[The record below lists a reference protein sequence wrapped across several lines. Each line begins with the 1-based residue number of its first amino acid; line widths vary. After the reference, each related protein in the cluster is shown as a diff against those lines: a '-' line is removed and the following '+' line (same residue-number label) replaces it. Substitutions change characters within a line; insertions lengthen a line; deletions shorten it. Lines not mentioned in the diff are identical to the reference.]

1 VNGTGLVSTEFPN
14 YWQNEIS
21 GVLRPAVEA
30 YLDGR
35 AMTQEQIAT
44 LRAYIRQWI
53 GASVWELNPF
63 AKPDYFAWLAGMRDA
78 CDALDSLEAIARWLE
93 RAAEKEIDPL

>member
-1 VNGTGLVSTEFPN
+1 MNGTGLVAIEFPN
-14 YWQNEIS
+14 YWRGEMS

-35 AMTQEQIAT
+35 VMTQEQIAT
-44 LRAYIRQWI
+44 LRGYIRQWI
-53 GASVWELNPF
+53 EASVWDLNPF
-63 AKPDYFAWLAGMRDA
+63 AEPEHFAWLAAMRLA
-78 CDALDSLEAIARWLE
+78 CDALDSREAIARWIE